1 MGQFFT
7 EFIMGLQNNPGANA
21 SLAAYSS
28 NALCNLIEFSE
39 QRFLRD
45 EFNAAGSIGALV
57 SNYGNSSSMLAAA
70 AAAHHQLSQQS
81 LQLNQQLNQ
90 QNLQQQL
97 QHHHLQQQFQQ
108 HFLQNVSP
116 GLTAAANLQ
125 AQHLLNSAAANGL
138 QVNSSSP
145 GSNCSSPDA
154 ISQLSGTIKSEDH
167 SNHSYLSET
176 ALREGAL
183 VNSSL
188 DKSRI
193 LNPIELALNASVQKH
208 LASQKTSLS
217 KNELKF
223 SVKSILSEES
233 GLAENGGSPGSR
245 SSSVNSKQAVTSLEA
260 LVKSEKPNAEN
271 ESMVITKKEPLDS
284 PSNRCSVKGE
294 PNAFSRSSSSSP
306 PPPPQNQPSF
316 VQQQE
321 PNHELKANQQQSVKT
336 IERRTAI
343 EKGKQ
348 I

>member
-7 EFIMGLQNNPGANA
+7 EFIMGLQNNPSANA

-57 SNYGNSSSMLAAA
+57 SNYGNNPSMLAAA

-81 LQLNQQLNQ
+81 LQLNQQINQ

-116 GLTAAANLQ
+116 GLTAAAANLQ
-125 AQHLLNSAAANGL
+125 AQHLLNSSTANGL
-138 QVNSSSP
+138 QVNSSP

-167 SNHSYLSET
+167 SNHSYLSES

-217 KNELKF
+217 KSELKF

-233 GLAENGGSPGSR
+233 AAENGVHGSPGSR
-245 SSSVNSKQAVTSLEA
+245 SSSVNSKQPVTSLEA
-260 LVKSEKPNAEN
+260 LIKSEKPNAEN
-271 ESMVITKKEPLDS
+271 DSSVVTKKEPLDS
-284 PSNRCSVKGE
+284 PSNRCPVKGE
-294 PNAFSRSSSSSP
+294 SNAFSRSSSSSP
-306 PPPPQNQPSF
+306 PPQNPHF
-316 VQQQE
+316 VQQQQ
-321 PNHELKANQQQSVKT
+321 PNHHELKVNQQQSVKT
-336 IERRTAI
+336 TERRTAT

>member
-1 MGQFFT
+1 
-7 EFIMGLQNNPGANA
+7 MGLQNNPGANA

-70 AAAHHQLSQQS
+70 AAAAHHQLSQQS

-90 QNLQQQL
+90 HQQNLQQQL
-97 QHHHLQQQFQQ
+97 QQHHLQQFQQ

-116 GLTAAANLQ
+116 AGLTAANLQ
-125 AQHLLNSAAANGL
+125 AAHLMNNAAAANGL
-138 QVNSSSP
+138 QVSSP

-154 ISQLSGTIKSEDH
+154 VSQLSGTIKSEDH
-167 SNHSYLSET
+167 SNHSSYLSESAA
-176 ALREGAL
+176 ALREGTL

-188 DKSRI
+188 DKSHRI

-208 LASQKTSLS
+208 LTSHKTSLS
-217 KNELKF
+217 KSELKF

-233 GLAENGGSPGSR
+233 ATAAENGPLNESPGKPN
-245 SSSVNSKQAVTSLEA
+245 VNSKHPTNSLEA
-260 LVKSEKPNAEN
+260 NVKSEKTNTEN
-271 ESMVITKKEPLDS
+271 ETTAVVLKKERIDS
-284 PSNRCSVKGE
+284 PSSRVKAAGE
-294 PNAFSRSSSSSP
+294 SNCVSRSSSSSP
-306 PPPPQNQPSF
+306 APQNQHF
-316 VQQQE
+316 VQQP

-336 IERRTAI
+336 IERRSAN
-343 EKGKQ
+343 EKGKRTL
-348 I
+348 

>member
-1 MGQFFT
+1 
-7 EFIMGLQNNPGANA
+7 MGLQNNPGANA

-97 QHHHLQQQFQQ
+97 QQHHLQQQFQQ

-116 GLTAAANLQ
+116 AGLTAANLQ
-125 AQHLLNSAAANGL
+125 AAHLMNNVTAANGL
-138 QVNSSSP
+138 QVNSSP

-154 ISQLSGTIKSEDH
+154 VSQLSGTIKSEDH
-167 SNHSYLSET
+167 SNHSYLSESAA

-188 DKSRI
+188 DKSHRI
-193 LNPIELALNASVQKH
+193 LNPIELALNAGVQKH
-208 LASQKTSLS
+208 LTSHKTSLS

-233 GLAENGGSPGSR
+233 AAAAENGPLNESPGKPA
-245 SSSVNSKQAVTSLEA
+245 SKQPTLEA
-260 LVKSEKPNAEN
+260 NVKSEKTNTEN
-271 ESMVITKKEPLDS
+271 ETIKKERNDS
-284 PSNRCSVKGE
+284 PPSRVKGE
-294 PNAFSRSSSSSP
+294 SNCVSRSSSSSP
-306 PPPPQNQPSF
+306 APQNQHF
-316 VQQQE
+316 AQQP

-336 IERRTAI
+336 IERRSAS
-343 EKGKQ
+343 EKGKLL
-348 I
+348 